1 MILISFTRS
10 VRRYARE
17 NRKPYLGICLGFQVG
32 VIEFA
37 RTILNL
43 ESAHSAPDRDLNLGE
58 LAAVPCH
65 AAPNAARDPPGSNLG
80 AQAEFDE
87 ATPHPL
93 IVFMPEISRVT

>member
-1 MILISFTRS
+1 VILISFTPS

-37 RTILNL
+37 RTVLNL
-43 ESAHSAPDRDLNLGE
+43 ESAHSAPDRDLNWGNLPRCR
-58 LAAVPCH
+58 ATPHPTQPVT
-65 AAPNAARDPPGSNLG
+65 PGLESW